1 MHAFSA
7 VTRIDIWLAVVI
19 TLIVLLIW
27 KTGLRFSVAG
37 VQELVTVLNTKGG
50 IIMVLGSLSLF
61 FFIATIWVFY
71 TILQD
76 IKAGAL
82 REDNAVALLALQFCM
97 NSAFSLCLGAM
108 LKTMTGEAPTNTS
121 ITSSVS
127 SSTTPHATVPLLETI
142 EQPKT
147 TVVTDAV
154 KTVEAANKTVSDVA
168 GEAK

>member
-1 MHAFSA
+1 MHELAAISRF
-7 VTRIDIWLAVVI
+7 DIWTAVI
-19 TLIVLLIW
+19 LTLFVLLIW
-27 KTGLRFSVAG
+27 RTGLRFSVAG
-37 VQELVTVLNTKGG
+37 TQELVTVLNTKGG
-50 IIMVLGSLSLF
+50 IMLVLGSFSLF

-97 NSAFSLCLGAM
+97 NSAFSLCLGEM

-127 SSTTPHATVPLLETI
+127 SSTTPQVVKPVALETLA
-142 EQPKT
+142 QP
-147 TVVTDAV
+147 TVVVADAV
-154 KTVEAANKTVSDVA
+154 KTVEAANKTVADVI
-168 GEAK
+168 KP